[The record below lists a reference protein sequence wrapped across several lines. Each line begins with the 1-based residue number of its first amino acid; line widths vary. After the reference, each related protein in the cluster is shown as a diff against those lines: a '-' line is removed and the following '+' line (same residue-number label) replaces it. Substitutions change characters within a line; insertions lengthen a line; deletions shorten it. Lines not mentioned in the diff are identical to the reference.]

1 MASLATNHVTE
12 SPDEQQRK
20 VRLFVSDLLDAS
32 MGSGGLEAWIGEAV
46 FEKFQLDLAGYLAPE
61 NEGVLDKIR
70 SIQRQIT
77 DFVGGIYLRRSE
89 SVLLIKIST
98 REEIDFIRSTPAV
111 QPDRNEALN
120 FSRAVR
126 ASGLICPVVSVVY
139 VPVNSNWMTDV
150 HIETYSADEHTPAEA
165 VEKAQLF
172 ATNLVT
178 ATLTRE
184 SARDIQRMP
193 GPSDLA
199 NPCDLCV
206 VRRIAA
212 SCGISFPQNPSKFSL
227 KAWVGTAA
235 HQKLERR
242 IPEIYPQAQQE
253 ISVPITEIPG
263 LGVIKGHI
271 DMDLPQW
278 MTMTDFK
285 TTDLKKLADIKAT
298 TVPQSHFG
306 QTMLY
311 MYGLNNNGRPRSYAT
326 LAYIPRDSNRKSDI
340 WVASCSYREDVAV
353 GLINR
358 TRNLVERLRAGDVE
372 DITST
377 GNCFPCDIQPLL
389 KG

>member
-1 MASLATNHVTE
+1 
-12 SPDEQQRK
+12 
-20 VRLFVSDLLDAS
+20 
-32 MGSGGLEAWIGEAV
+32 
-46 FEKFQLDLAGYLAPE
+46 
-61 NEGVLDKIR
+61 
-70 SIQRQIT
+70 
-77 DFVGGIYLRRSE
+77 
-89 SVLLIKIST
+89 
-98 REEIDFIRSTPAV
+98 
-111 QPDRNEALN
+111 
-120 FSRAVR
+120 
-126 ASGLICPVVSVVY
+126 
-139 VPVNSNWMTDV
+139 
-150 HIETYSADEHTPAEA
+150 
-165 VEKAQLF
+165 
-172 ATNLVT
+172 
-178 ATLTRE
+178 
-184 SARDIQRMP
+184 
-193 GPSDLA
+193 
-199 NPCDLCV
+199 
-206 VRRIAA
+206 
-212 SCGISFPQNPSKFSL
+212 
-227 KAWVGTAA
+227 
-235 HQKLERR
+235 
-242 IPEIYPQAQQE
+242 
-253 ISVPITEIPG
+253 VPITEIPG